1 MKDAGKAVG
10 INFTGKA
17 EKTPFTPA
25 GHALLEYS
33 KEADGGSKHND
44 IQEALFKVSIVFLNL
59 PKFHNLDSST

>member
-1 MKDAGKAVG
+1 MKRLRDVGKEIG

-33 KEADGGSKHND
+33 KEAEGGSKHND
-44 IQEALFKVSIVFLNL
+44 IQEALFKVSHFAPTPVDTTSL
-59 PKFHNLDSST
+59 P

>member
-1 MKDAGKAVG
+1 MKRLRDIGKEIG

-33 KEADGGSKHND
+33 KEVEGGSKHND
-44 IQEALFKVSIVFLNL
+44 IQEALFKVSR
-59 PKFHNLDSST
+59 